1 MNILCTICARG
12 GSKGVKNKNLIPVNK
27 KPLIYHTINVA
38 KEIKN
43 FDEII
48 ISSDSKKIIEI
59 GKYYKIQNTIL
70 RPKKFSRD
78 NSAKIPAI
86 RHALL
91 KIEKIKKKKF
101 DIIVDLDV
109 TAPLK
114 TKKDI
119 IEALKKFI
127 NGNYSTLF
135 SVTDCRKNPYYNCI
149 EIKNNKITPIK
160 KKSAFFTSR
169 QETPRVYDMNA
180 AISIW
185 KRNVLLKNNSLF
197 TKKTGIYLMPQYKSF
212 DIDTKLDLEIVK
224 FLFNKKNIFI

>member
-91 KIEKIKKKKF
+91 KIEKIKKKK
-101 DIIVDLDV
+101 I
-109 TAPLK
+109 
-114 TKKDI
+114 
-119 IEALKKFI
+119 
-127 NGNYSTLF
+127 
-135 SVTDCRKNPYYNCI
+135 
-149 EIKNNKITPIK
+149 
-160 KKSAFFTSR
+160 
-169 QETPRVYDMNA
+169 
-180 AISIW
+180 
-185 KRNVLLKNNSLF
+185 
-197 TKKTGIYLMPQYKSF
+197 
-212 DIDTKLDLEIVK
+212 
-224 FLFNKKNIFI
+224 